1 MQQLMA
7 KPRKSG
13 TSPQREIREIR
24 EKLRPIM
31 AKYEYVIQPMSCYRS
46 VIWPYECAT
55 KSVPGTPEIQSLGRQ

>member
-1 MQQLMA
+1 MQTLVA

-13 TSPQREIREIR
+13 TSPQREIR